1 MSWSVN
7 AQNHL
12 LARGAVS
19 PRWLLW
25 VNAKA
30 PGTLAAAPV
39 GLWSGADDLTFTI
52 GGEERVYNG
61 ALSQFD
67 VDPIVFG
74 TGMDVRTQRVTLA
87 ANAPETADL
96 VRGYVIRLAEAEL
109 HLALFDPL
117 TETVIDV
124 QPMFRGFIN
133 RAPLS
138 TPVTGGGDVVTIEIV
153 SRMRVL
159 VLPGPVLRKTNEAR
173 RAFDPN
179 DGFRKYGS
187 IAGEILTEWVQKK

>member
-1 MSWSVN
+1 
-7 AQNHL
+7 
-12 LARGAVS
+12 
-19 PRWLLW
+19 
-25 VNAKA
+25 
-30 PGTLAAAPV
+30 
-39 GLWSGADDLTFTI
+39 
-52 GGEERVYNG
+52 
-61 ALSQFD
+61 
-67 VDPIVFG
+67 
-74 TGMDVRTQRVTLA
+74 
-87 ANAPETADL
+87 
-96 VRGYVIRLAEAEL
+96 VIRLAEAEL